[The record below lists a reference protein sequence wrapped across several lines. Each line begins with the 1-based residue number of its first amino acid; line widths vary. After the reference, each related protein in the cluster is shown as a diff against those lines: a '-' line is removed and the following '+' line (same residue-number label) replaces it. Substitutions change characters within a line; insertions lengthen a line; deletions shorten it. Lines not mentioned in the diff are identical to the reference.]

1 MSTPLRKKRANS
13 VVWGILALMM
23 LGLGGY
29 GVTSFSGGQTELGSV
44 GDRSISVN
52 DYARTLKREI
62 DAFSAQIGQPV
73 GFAQAQSLG
82 IDRTVLAQLVSSA
95 TLEAQAH
102 QVGVSVGDA
111 QVYEKIVSAPSLQGV
126 DGKFSRDAYSQ
137 FLQSQRLS
145 EAEFEQML
153 RDEAART
160 LLQGAVLGG
169 VSAPVALLDR
179 LTGWAAETRSF
190 TMAELLPSDLGEPVA
205 APTDEDLQVWYDA
218 HTDVYMR
225 PETRRITYVWL
236 KPEAVVDQVE
246 IDEEA
251 LKAAYEERRAEFVVP
266 ERRLLSR
273 LIFPTMEEAQAAK
286 ARLDAGEASFAD
298 VTTERGLTAE
308 DIDIGETT
316 REELGPA
323 GDAVFALTE
332 PGVAGPFESDL
343 GPALYAMNGVLMG
356 EETSFDEARDDL
368 QAELALDRARRIVAD
383 RQDEIEDALASGATL
398 ADVSKDFGMEL
409 GQIAYN
415 SESEGGLV
423 GYEAFRKVAD
433 GLSPESFPALEA
445 LDDGGVFAL
454 QLDGIDPAA
463 PRPLD
468 EVREQVTTDLQA
480 DRTRQALSD
489 LAGADLAQLQNGATL
504 EGLGRVTTRH
514 EDFARDGF
522 VADAPSEIGKQVYEM
537 TAGDSRVVEA
547 EGRVFLLT
555 LSAVSPADMNDPE
568 VGTRRAQIAASLDQ
582 SMARDVFELF
592 ARAAQA
598 QSGVKI
604 NQAAVDAVNAQMQ

>member
-13 VVWGILALMM
+13 VIWGILALVM

-29 GVTSFSGGQTELGSV
+29 GVTSFSGGRTELGSV
-44 GDRSISVN
+44 GDRVISVN

-62 DAFSAQIGQPV
+62 DAFAAQIGQPV
-73 GFAQAQSLG
+73 GFPQAQSLG

-95 TLEAQAH
+95 TLEAQARR
-102 QVGVSVGDA
+102 VGLSVGDA
-111 QVYEKIVSAPSLQGV
+111 QVYEKLISAPSLQGI

-137 FLQSQRLS
+137 FLQSQGLS

-153 RDEAART
+153 RDEQART
-160 LLQGAVLGG
+160 MLQGAVLGG
-169 VSAPVALLDR
+169 VGAPETLLAR
-179 LTGWAAETRSF
+179 MTGWAAETRSF
-190 TMAELLPSDLGEPVA
+190 TMAELLESDLTGPLA
-205 APTDEDLQVWYDA
+205 APADADLKGWYDA
-218 HTDVYMR
+218 HQDAYMR

-236 KPEAVVDQVE
+236 KPEAVLDQVE
-246 IDEEA
+246 VDEAA
-251 LKAAYEERRAEFVVP
+251 LRAAYEERRSEFVIP

-273 LIFPTMEEAQAAK
+273 LVFPTMEAAKVAK

-298 VTTERGLTAE
+298 LTTERGLSAE

-316 REELGPA
+316 REELGAA
-323 GDAVFALTE
+323 GDAIFALTE
-332 PGVAGPFESDL
+332 PAVAGPFESDL

-356 EETSFDEARDDL
+356 EETSFDEVRDDL

-383 RQDEIEDALASGATL
+383 RQNEIADALASGATL
-398 ADVSKDFGMEL
+398 ADVAKDFGMEP
-409 GQIAYN
+409 GKIDYN

-433 GLSPESFPALEA
+433 ALGPDSFPTLEA

-463 PRPLD
+463 PRPFE
-468 EVREQVTTDLQA
+468 EVREKVTADWQA
-480 DRTRQALSD
+480 DQLRLALAE

-504 EGLGRVTTRH
+504 EGLGRVTTRY

-522 VADAPSEIGKQVYEM
+522 VADAPAEVGKQAFEM
-537 TAGDSRVVEA
+537 TAGDSRVIEA
-547 EGRVFLLT
+547 DGRVFLVT
-555 LSAVSPADMNDPE
+555 LGAVTPADLTDPE
-568 VGTRRAQIAASLDQ
+568 VGTRRAQIGASLDQ

-592 ARAAQA
+592 TRAAQA
-598 QSGVKI
+598 QTGVRI

>member
-1 MSTPLRKKRANS
+1 MSTSLRKKRANS
-13 VVWGILALMM
+13 VVWGLVALMM
-23 LGLGGY
+23 LGFGGY

-44 GDRSISVN
+44 GERVISVN

-82 IDRTVLAQLVSSA
+82 IDRTVLAQLVSTA

-111 QVYEKIVSAPSLQGV
+111 QVYEKLVSAPSLQGV
-126 DGKFSRDAYSQ
+126 DGTFSRDAYAQ
-137 FLQSQRLS
+137 FLQSQGLS

-160 LLQGAVLGG
+160 LLQGAILGG
-169 VSAPVALLDR
+169 VRTPETLLAR

-190 TMAELLPSDLGEPVA
+190 TMAELLPSDLAEPVA
-205 APTDEDLQVWYDA
+205 APSDADLQGWYDA
-218 HTDVYMR
+218 HTDAYMR

-246 IDEEA
+246 IDEDA
-251 LKAAYEERRAEFVVP
+251 VKAAYEQRRADFVVP
-266 ERRLLSR
+266 ERRLVSR
-273 LIFPTMEEAQAAK
+273 LVFPTVEEAQAAK

-298 VTTERGLTAE
+298 LTTERGLTAE

-316 REELGPA
+316 REELGQA

-332 PGVAGPFESDL
+332 PGIAGPFESDL

-398 ADVSKDFGMEL
+398 ADVAGDYAMEL
-409 GQIAYN
+409 GEIAYN

-433 GLSPESFPALEA
+433 ALTPESFPTLEA

-468 EVREQVTTDLQA
+468 EVREQATVDWQA
-480 DRTRQALSD
+480 DRTRQALAD
-489 LAGADLAQLQNGATL
+489 LAGADLAQLQNGVTL
-504 EGLGRVTTRH
+504 EGLGRVTTRY

-522 VADAPSEIGKQVYEM
+522 VADAPADVGQQVFDM
-537 TAGDSRVVEA
+537 TAGDSRVIEA
-547 EGRVFLLT
+547 EGRVFLVT
-555 LSAVSPADMNDPE
+555 LRAVTPADMADPE
-568 VGTRRAQIAASLDQ
+568 VGTRRAQIGASLDQ

-598 QSGVKI
+598 QTGVKI
-604 NQAAVDAVNAQMQ
+604 NQVAVDAVNAQMQ

>member
-13 VVWGILALMM
+13 VIWALLALMM

-44 GDRSISVN
+44 GDRVISVN

-73 GFAQAQSLG
+73 GFPQAQSLG

-102 QVGVSVGDA
+102 QVGLSVGDA
-111 QVYEKIVSAPSLQGV
+111 QVYEKIVSAPAFQGV
-126 DGKFSRDAYSQ
+126 DGKFNRDAYSQ
-137 FLQSQRLS
+137 FLQSQGLS
-145 EAEFEQML
+145 EAEFEQTL

-160 LLQGAVLGG
+160 LLQSAVLGG
-169 VSAPVALLDR
+169 VTAPETLLAR
-179 LTGWAAETRSF
+179 MTGWAAETRSF
-190 TMAELLPSDLGEPVA
+190 TMTELLASDLAEPVA
-205 APTDEDLQVWYDA
+205 APSEADLQGWHDA
-218 HTDVYMR
+218 HKDAYTR
-225 PETRRITYVWL
+225 PETRRITYAWL
-236 KPEAVVDQVE
+236 KPEAVLDQVE
-246 IDEEA
+246 IDEA
-251 LKAAYEERRAEFVVP
+251 VLQAAYQERRSEFVVP

-273 LIFPTMEEAQAAK
+273 LVFPTTEEAEAAK
-286 ARLDAGEASFAD
+286 ARLDAGDASFAD
-298 VTTERGLTAE
+298 LTAERGLSAE

-316 REELGPA
+316 REELGAA
-323 GDAVFALTE
+323 GNAIFALTE
-332 PGVAGPFESDL
+332 PAVAGPFESDL

-398 ADVSKDFGMEL
+398 ADVAKDFGMET
-409 GQIAYN
+409 GQIDYN

-433 GLSPESFPALEA
+433 ALGPESFPTLES

-468 EVREQVTTDLQA
+468 EVREKVAADWQTDQ
-480 DRTRQALSD
+480 TRLALVE

-504 EGLGRVTTRH
+504 AGLGRVTTH
-514 EDFARDGF
+514 YEDHPRDGF
-522 VADAPSEIGKQVYEM
+522 VADAPTEIGKQVFEM
-537 TAGDSRVVEA
+537 TAGDSRVIEA
-547 EGRVFLLT
+547 EGRIFLVT
-555 LSAVSPADMNDPE
+555 VGSVTPADMADPE
-568 VGTRRAQIAASLDQ
+568 VGTRRAQIATSLDQ

-598 QSGVKI
+598 QTGVKI